1 MSETSIRSVTVEHVT
16 IRSARDFDTVRQAL
30 EAALPPL
37 DHGYAALVQAD
48 RAQEALRLLES
59 GAPLS
64 IFGQRDHGA
73 LLRIAGLERRAVQY
87 DIGNPLTASRMT
99 RHALS
104 DALYAPI
111 RVLLRE
117 EEEGVAFEYDRPA
130 STFGQ
135 FGNDA
140 VDAVA
145 RELDERL
152 SESLKAAA
160 G

>member
-1 MSETSIRSVTVEHVT
+1 MSDTSARSVTVEHVT
-16 IRSARDFDTVRQAL
+16 IRSTRDFATVRRAL

-37 DHGYAALVQAD
+37 DYGYAALVQSG
-48 RAQEALRLLES
+48 RAEEALRLLEN

-73 LLRIAGLERRAVQY
+73 LLRIAGQERRAIQY

-99 RHALS
+99 RNALS
-104 DALYAPI
+104 AALYAPI

-117 EEEGVAFEYDRPA
+117 AEDGVAFEYDRPA
-130 STFGQ
+130 STFRQ
-135 FGNDA
+135 FGNAA

-145 RELDERL
+145 WQLDALL
-152 SESLKAAA
+152 SESLTAAA
-160 G
+160 R